1 MLLVFSLL
9 LFFLMYMY
17 LKKDK
22 GSPLTVFLV
31 IWTTICFLYGLH
43 LYKIVEVSFST
54 ELTIILGISFFI
66 IGYLI
71 ANSIKINGNGKKLV
85 QEDVNSF
92 FLIKTITIF
101 DYIYVAPIYLNKI
114 FMIFSSGWSVKN
126 AKLLLGEGNDV
137 FTVYFFDPFN
147 FFLVALTV
155 YLIIYKRKEKFLI
168 FSGLFLNILFFMA
181 TGSRARLI
189 FFVLAFAVMALTD
202 RSEYMV
208 KIKSKVKYIL
218 LAGVGIVIT
227 VSGYGMQLF
236 KSFYF
241 YACSCVPLM
250 DSLIT
255 QSDYHFTQG
264 YTYGV
269 LSCNGFLRII
279 PKAIQLIT
287 GNPVEWS
294 VFTIADKYIEYFEYA
309 KNVAPDEITNSFYS
323 FIGNFFLDG
332 GYVGVV
338 LFSIVYGYVICMIYR
353 KNAGINNA
361 KSKVMLAFIY
371 YAMFFSMVRCSW
383 MNIRFAI
390 GFLFVFLLSSNYK
403 HRFKIRN

>member
-218 LAGVGIVIT
+218 LAELG
-227 VSGYGMQLF
+227 
-236 KSFYF
+236 
-241 YACSCVPLM
+241 
-250 DSLIT
+250 
-255 QSDYHFTQG
+255 
-264 YTYGV
+264 
-269 LSCNGFLRII
+269 
-279 PKAIQLIT
+279 
-287 GNPVEWS
+287 
-294 VFTIADKYIEYFEYA
+294 
-309 KNVAPDEITNSFYS
+309 
-323 FIGNFFLDG
+323 
-332 GYVGVV
+332 
-338 LFSIVYGYVICMIYR
+338 
-353 KNAGINNA
+353 
-361 KSKVMLAFIY
+361 
-371 YAMFFSMVRCSW
+371 
-383 MNIRFAI
+383 
-390 GFLFVFLLSSNYK
+390 
-403 HRFKIRN
+403 